1 MKEFIIAVAILL
13 VFSSLS
19 LGLSAYSDER
29 LDEIIELADAISE
42 DYAKSESSRQKI
54 ELAMSKWEKYEALFH
69 ITINRNEMITAKKEI
84 AGALGASRAGDPDEF
99 LAATERL
106 SVTLDNIKGYTKL
119 RIENVF

>member
-1 MKEFIIAVAILL
+1 MKEFIIAVVILL

>member
-1 MKEFIIAVAILL
+1 
-13 VFSSLS
+13 
-19 LGLSAYSDER
+19 
-29 LDEIIELADAISE
+29 
-42 DYAKSESSRQKI
+42 
-54 ELAMSKWEKYEALFH
+54 
-69 ITINRNEMITAKKEI
+69 MITAKKEI

>member
-1 MKEFIIAVAILL
+1 MKEFIVAVVILI

-42 DYAKSESSRQKI
+42 DCAKSESSRQKI

>member
-1 MKEFIIAVAILL
+1 MKEFIVAVVILI